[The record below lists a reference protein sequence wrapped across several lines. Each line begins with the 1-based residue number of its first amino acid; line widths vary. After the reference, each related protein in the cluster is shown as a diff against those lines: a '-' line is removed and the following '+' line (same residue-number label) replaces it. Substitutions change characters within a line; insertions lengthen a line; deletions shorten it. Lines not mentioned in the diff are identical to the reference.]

1 MKKDILIIITLL
13 FTLNL
18 FCELDY
24 QLESEF
30 AFGGIEYLKYSNGK
44 IMSRNAYGY
53 TIYEIQD
60 SGNLETMSNIRFSP
74 LLNHYYS
81 HDKLGVYSGYFTFGR
96 QEDLGSYFTI
106 YDTSIPNQQTILYHT
121 QINNENMFSAELFEN
136 YFIRKTGNHS
146 YTVFDYNT
154 FQPVS
159 YVDNISLLYDTKVND
174 EGGVLH
180 DYSDNCYYYYVIDD
194 TGILQRKYNL
204 GSEERKVAIAGDK
217 LITYSMGDI
226 KLYNITES
234 DSLEYT
240 GSTFYNNNPL
250 LSVAFADN
258 KVIFT
263 SEEGFNPKVLMLEMY
278 EIDVENNFNL
288 IDSEQIYNNP
298 NSNHMPESSLVIV
311 NNSLYISLLNSK
323 FTQANISNN
332 SMEILDVNYI
342 GKGRSSSYGFVKNNI
357 FYTMCFEEF
366 TSLDSYSLENYS
378 NVQEI
383 DNNFPEKS
391 AYWYFP
397 ENEKIVRF
405 DEEVACFYFYDWIND
420 DLILTDSYNLQGF
433 VDNTF
438 LSTFKWDGNQF
449 IYRINSSLKSV
460 KKENGN
466 FVETWILDDGLLC
479 NYEVYQNYIYQ
490 LKSNQGIKV
499 YSFDESEYQLVNTF
513 TLPFVSNLPAI
524 FIKGNILTTNAKN
537 IVDLSVDPEGL
548 SMRYDLNQFTIN
560 SSALKYYDYL
570 MYCGKELIETSE
582 GEHVLDNVLSIYKL
596 INDVPIRVG
605 AIESDYMIQDFQILD
620 NGSEESFDILLS
632 HNNFFSIYSCQAT
645 PNGNLDITPVILN
658 SSNYPNPFNPE
669 TTISYHIP
677 KKGNVTV
684 DIYNIKGQKVRSL
697 LKEEQEAGQHS
708 IIWKG
713 HNDQGQKVSSGTY
726 LYRVKSGDE
735 EIVNKMMLV
744 K

>member
-30 AFGGIEYLKYSNGK
+30 AFGGIANLKYSNGK

-60 SGNLETMSNIRFSP
+60 SGNLETISNVRFSP
-74 LLNHYYS
+74 QANHYYS
-81 HDKLGVYSGYFTFGR
+81 YDKLGAYSGYFTFGR

-106 YDTSIPNQQTILYHT
+106 YDTSIPNQQTVLYHT
-121 QINNENMFSAELFEN
+121 QINIENMFSAELFEN

-174 EGGVLH
+174 DGAVLQ

-194 TGILQRKYNL
+194 TGNLHRKYNL
-204 GSEERKVAIAGDK
+204 GSEERKVAISGDK

-226 KLYNITES
+226 KLYNITGS

-250 LSVAFADN
+250 LSVVFADN

-278 EIDVENNFNL
+278 EIDDENNFNL

-298 NSNHMPESSLVIV
+298 SSNLMPGSSLVIV
-311 NNSLYISLLNSK
+311 NNTLYISVIDKK
-323 FTQANISNN
+323 FIQAQIANN
-332 SMEILDVNYI
+332 SMELLDVNYI
-342 GKGRSSSYGFVKNNI
+342 GKGMSSPYGFVKNNI

-383 DNNFPEKS
+383 DNYFPGQS

-405 DEEVACFYFYDWIND
+405 DEEGACFYFYDWIND

-438 LSTFKWDGNQF
+438 LSTYKWDGNQF
-449 IYRINSSLKSV
+449 IYRIDSSLISV

-513 TLPFVSNLPAI
+513 TLPFVSNFPAI
-524 FIKGNILTTNAKN
+524 FIKGNILTTNRKN

-548 SMRYDLNQFTIN
+548 SMRYDLNQFIIN

-582 GEHVLDNVLSIYKL
+582 GENVLNNVLSIYKL

-605 AIESDYMIQDFQILD
+605 AIESDYRIQDFQILD

-684 DIYNIKGQKVRSL
+684 DIYNIKGQKVKSL
-697 LKEEQEAGQHS
+697 LKEEQEAGKHS

-713 HNDQGQKVSSGTY
+713 NNDQGQKVSSGTY